1 MEDTALLKA
10 KDATDIGFKAD
21 IRGMSRLKELGLG
34 DKHQRAMAL
43 KAAAEQF
50 EQLLTQY
57 WVDGMRTSTSSINE
71 NSPLHSKYS
80 RMFEDMLSQEQVG
93 QMSKQGAVSKNSIT
107 YLVAKQFSKSLGD
120 EGKELLQELI
130 SPGNDSRPDGV
141 VSGYASHDYTSY
153 LDPASVEARFVKG
166 LKSIYQDFPQ
176 GSLRMFESQEDFVK
190 KLMPYALK
198 AVEGEGF
205 NPLVL
210 VAQAALETGW
220 GQHVPAGNNYYG
232 IKADPSWTGDREE
245 LSSPEFEGGAM
256 VSRIS
261 SFRSYSNLLD
271 SMKDYIDFIKS
282 NPRYGQAV
290 SKSFDTDGYF
300 DEIAR
305 AGYATDPDYAAKL
318 KNISRKIAFMAY
330 K

>member
-10 KDATDIGFKAD
+10 KNATDIGLKAD

-34 DKHQRAMAL
+34 DKHQKAMAL

-57 WVDGMRTSTSSINE
+57 WVDGMRSSVSSINE
-71 NSPLHSKYS
+71 DSPLHSKYS

-93 QMSKQGAVSKNSIT
+93 LMSNKGAVSKNSIT

-130 SPGNDSRPDGV
+130 SPDNHSRPEGV
-141 VSGYASHDYTSY
+141 VSGYGSHDYSSY
-153 LDPASVEARFVKG
+153 LDPSSVEARFVKG
-166 LKSIYQDFPQ
+166 LKSIYQDLPE
-176 GSLRMFESQEDFVK
+176 GSLKMFESQEDFVQ

-232 IKADPSWTGDREE
+232 IKADSSWTGDRED
-245 LSSPEFEGGAM
+245 LSSPEFEGGSM

-261 SFRSYSNLLD
+261 SFRSYANLLD

-305 AGYATDPDYAAKL
+305 AGYATDPDYATKL